1 MHATTVAEA
10 RRIAGSGRSSRVSV
24 FFRYC
29 VCALALAM
37 TDSMSFVMAAWIFR
51 VGHNESQITILPYAA
66 VLPHGMTL
74 DLFPLLA
81 VLFVLIRALAGDYSR
96 REPFW
101 DDVRSVI
108 AALFIVAVPDFV
120 LIVLKPARF
129 EVAGAVGSWIF
140 LVFAIP
146 MLRQTARMVLASLG
160 VWQRRTALIGSGPVA
175 ETAFA
180 AISKSLSL
188 GFDIQWL
195 VPLGGNRQVP
205 SILSRLKTIAPA
217 NAADVGLLVRA
228 AGCEQAILA
237 MGNVEQQGYSELVQR
252 LCEANVGTAIVPP
265 LERLPLG
272 NMTSSI
278 LFGRNVLLFQVHDNL
293 RRWPQRMLKRTF
305 DFVGAFAGLVL
316 LSPLFAVLFL
326 LVKLEDGGSVTYSH
340 IRIGRDGVP
349 FRCIKLRTM
358 TRDADAV
365 LGVWQKENP
374 GLYMEYQRSY
384 KLRDDPRITSFG
396 KWLRRTSL
404 DELPQLLNILW
415 GDMSFVGPRPVVER
429 ELIDFYGPAAQL
441 YMRVRPGLTGLW
453 QVSGRNNTSYP
464 ERIALDEWYVLNW
477 SIWYDL
483 IILAQTVGVIIS
495 GDGAY

>member
-1 MHATTVAEA
+1 MHATTVDEA
-10 RRIAGSGRSSRVSV
+10 KRIAGGGRSSRVSL
-24 FFRYC
+24 FFKHC
-29 VCALALAM
+29 SCALALATM
-37 TDSMSFVMAAWIFR
+37 DSLSFVMAAWIFR
-51 VGHNESQITILPYAA
+51 FGRNESQITILPYAA
-66 VLPHGMTL
+66 VLPHGVTL
-74 DLFPLLA
+74 DLFPILA
-81 VLFVLIRALAGDYSR
+81 VLFVLIRALAGNYGR

-101 DDVRSVI
+101 DDVRGVI

-120 LIVLKPARF
+120 LIVLKPAHF
-129 EVAGAVGSWIF
+129 DAAGAAGSWLF
-140 LVFAIP
+140 LVFSIP
-146 MLRQTARMVLASLG
+146 LLRQAARMLLASVG
-160 VWQRRTALIGSGPVA
+160 VWQRRTVLIGSGPVA

-195 VPLGGNRQVP
+195 VPLGDDRQVP
-205 SILSRLKTIAPA
+205 APLSRLKTIVPA
-217 NAADVGLLVRA
+217 NACDVGLLVRA
-228 AGCEQAILA
+228 AGCDRAVLA
-237 MGNVEQQGYSELVQR
+237 LGNVEQRGYSELVQR

-278 LFGRNVLLFQVHDNL
+278 LFGRNVLLFQVRDNL
-293 RRWPQRMLKRTF
+293 RRWQQRLLKRTF
-305 DFVGAFAGLVL
+305 DLIGALAGLVL
-316 LSPLFAVLFL
+316 LGPLLAALSL
-326 LVKLEDGGSVTYSH
+326 LVKMEDGGSVTYSQ

-358 TRDADAV
+358 TRDADA
-365 LGVWQKENP
+365 LLDVWQKENP
-374 GLYMEYQRSY
+374 GLYREFQKSY
-384 KLRDDPRITSFG
+384 KLRDDPRITSVG

-404 DELPQLLNILW
+404 DELPQLINILL

-441 YMRVRPGLTGLW
+441 YMRVRPGLSGLW
-453 QVSGRNNTSYP
+453 QVSGRNNTSYA

-483 IILAQTVGVIIS
+483 IILAQTFGVIIS
-495 GDGAY
+495 GDGA